1 MEELIDTITL
11 NFIDEMLET
20 FDEKEFILWLE
31 VGGEVDE
38 KTLKILEDRLIKLEY
53 FEHLKTLQL
62 WKK

>member
-1 MEELIDTITL
+1 MEELIDIITL